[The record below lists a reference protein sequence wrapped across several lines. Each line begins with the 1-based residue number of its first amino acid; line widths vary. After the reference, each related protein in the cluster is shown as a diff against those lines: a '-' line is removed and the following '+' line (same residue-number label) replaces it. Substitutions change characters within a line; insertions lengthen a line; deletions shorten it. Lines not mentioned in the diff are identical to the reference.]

1 MNNERCIEI
10 SSYNEGRGT
19 LVGEEGEGELGW
31 FLLIDWVRIDC
42 LLVEGDFHGFM
53 EAGVIG
59 ETRLDVFVSIERGRM
74 EGSKLIVSGERKSVI
89 KSIKEE
95 GEE

>member
-1 MNNERCIEI
+1 
-10 SSYNEGRGT
+10 
-19 LVGEEGEGELGW
+19 
-31 FLLIDWVRIDC
+31 
-42 LLVEGDFHGFM
+42 M

-89 KSIKEE
+89 KSMKE
-95 GEE
+95 GAEE